1 MQKSG
6 AEIQWRALRTD
17 ASSVPS
23 ASCIACLILVIV
35 RMISIVETVTVLLY
49 TSLVA
54 GLLSLLTSR
63 RCRLLLL
70 WTKYLNSRAKCI
82 VQVFADMTEV
92 F

>member
-1 MQKSG
+1 MQKSD

-17 ASSVPS
+17 TSSVPS
-23 ASCIACLILVIV
+23 ASCIACLISVIV

-49 TSLVA
+49 TCLVA

-63 RCRLLLL
+63 KCRLPLL
-70 WTKYLNSRAKCI
+70 WTKYLNSRARYI